1 MSEPANPTEKH
12 RNRPDSSTGV
22 LDSPA
27 GRVTD
32 VFDKAFSFTRADEA
46 LAAGMHPYF
55 KPIGRQHG
63 GTVTVN
69 GREMVITGSND
80 YLGLTQDQR
89 LKEAARSALDDF
101 GTSCTGSRFLTGTL
115 TLHELLELRLANFLQ
130 KEAALTFSAGY
141 LGCLSVVSAL
151 AGRHDILYFDRENH
165 ACLYDGARLAFG
177 MLRKYEHNDISH
189 LERLL
194 ERDADKPGGRLIVTD
209 GVFSMSGHIA
219 RLPEIMRVARRYGA
233 RVVIDD
239 AHATGVLGEKGR
251 GTAEYF
257 GLEDEVDLIVGTF
270 SKSFG
275 SVGGFM
281 AGPRPVVNYVKHK
294 ARPFIFTAALP
305 AMQMAA
311 ALQALEIIENEP
323 QHRRKLWSNVERL
336 HGGLRELG
344 FDTLGSETPIVPVLI
359 GPDDLAMLVWKG
371 LWEEGIFTTPALPPG
386 VPSGQA
392 IIRTSVN
399 ANHTDSQLDKL
410 LDAFEVVGKRFG
422 IIG

>member
-1 MSEPANPTEKH
+1 MSEQSNPTQKH
-12 RNRPDSSTGV
+12 QNRLESSTGV
-22 LDSPA
+22 LDSPTN
-27 GRVTD
+27 RVTD
-32 VFDKAFSFTRADEA
+32 VFDKAFAFTRADEA
-46 LAAGMHPYF
+46 VAAGMHPYF
-55 KPIGRQHG
+55 KPIARQHG

-89 LKEAARSALDDF
+89 LKDAASDALNDF

-115 TLHELLELRLANFLQ
+115 TLHELLEERLASFLC

-141 LGCLSVVSAL
+141 LGCLSVISAL
-151 AGRHDILYFDRENH
+151 TGRHDILYFDRENH

-177 MLRKYEHNDISH
+177 TLRKYEHNDLGH

-194 ERDADKPGGRLIVTD
+194 AKDSDRPGGRLIVTD
-209 GVFSMSGHIA
+209 GVFSMSGHVA
-219 RLPEIMRVARRYGA
+219 RLPEIVRIARRYGA
-233 RVVIDD
+233 RVIVDD
-239 AHATGVLGEKGR
+239 AHATGVLGANGR
-251 GTAEYF
+251 GSAEYY
-257 GLEDEVDLIVGTF
+257 GIEDQIDLIVGTF

-275 SVGGFM
+275 SVGGFL
-281 AGPRPVVNYVKHK
+281 AGPRQVINYVKHK

-305 AMQMAA
+305 AMQIAA
-311 ALQALEIIENEP
+311 ALKALEIIENEP
-323 QHRRKLWSNVERL
+323 EHRVKLWRNVERL
-336 HGGLRELG
+336 HGGLRSLG

-359 GPDDLAMLVWKG
+359 GPDDLTMLVWKG

-386 VPSGQA
+386 VPSSQA

-399 ANHTDSQLDKL
+399 ANHTTEQLDAL
-410 LDAFEVVGKRFG
+410 LAAFEAVGRRFG